1 VAQLQHQDP
10 TQPAQGTEFVTQLA
24 QFAQLQQSVNQTS
37 ELTSM
42 TAQMTGLSNNQTTDL
57 VGQSVT
63 MGGGTVSFDG
73 STATPSNVTLAAA
86 AAQVTATITD
96 SSGNTIT
103 TLNLGAEPA
112 GPLNIQWNGQTQAG
126 AAAPAGS
133 YNISVAAAD
142 STGASIAV
150 SQSVTG
156 VVTSVSFNQGYPMLN
171 LSTGASAPI
180 SQLVTV
186 GGTST
191 GSQ

>member
-1 VAQLQHQDP
+1 MTLAIGQSSNPATTTSSSTASATTAGNPPALDENAFLQLLVAQLQHQDP

-126 AAAPAGS
+126 AAAPAL
-133 YNISVAAAD
+133 VAR
-142 STGASIAV
+142 SGWRPRI
-150 SQSVTG
+150 
-156 VVTSVSFNQGYPMLN
+156 F
-171 LSTGASAPI
+171 LS
-180 SQLVTV
+180 
-186 GGTST
+186 
-191 GSQ
+191 